1 MKKLYEKNQVTF
13 AIIWI
18 VIYVAGLSLAD
29 SISASI
35 GIQKIITV
43 PLCVV
48 LTLVLVLWAK
58 KSNLLEKFGLKPSKT
73 DYKSYFYFAPML
85 IICSTNLWAGV
96 TLNFTVIES
105 VLYVLSMICVG
116 FLEEF
121 IFRGLFFTAMR
132 KDGLKS
138 AVIVSSLTFGI
149 GHIVN
154 LLNGAAVAETL
165 LQICYATAIGF
176 LFTIIFHKTNN
187 LYPCII
193 THAAVN
199 SLSAFAVDREG
210 IYDIAAAVV
219 LIVVSVGYAVWIIK
233 KCK

>member
-43 PLCVV
+43 PLCIALTSV
-48 LTLVLVLWAK
+48 LILWAK
-58 KSNLLEKFGLKPSKT
+58 KSILLEKFGLKPPKT
-73 DYKSYFYFAPML
+73 DYKSYLYFAPML

-121 IFRGLFFTAMR
+121 IFRGLLFTAMR

-193 THAAVN
+193 THAVVN

-210 IYDIAAAVV
+210 IYDIATAVV
-219 LIVVSVGYAVWIIK
+219 FIVVSIGYAVWIIK